1 MDGTR
6 VRKGRRVPAPG
17 GCWDPLNA
25 ASCVAGSVASSVG
38 SSIFTDLAHW
48 WADAYK
54 SLLGAFSAAFLHA
67 GDVSIAQYQASGLWK
82 LELGIGMVLAAGGII
97 WAGARTGWTRSGE
110 PVATALAGLVKAVVG
125 TGLIFTVVMA
135 LMAAADSI
143 TQAIMT
149 ATAGSTAG
157 FASKLGALSAASGG
171 SSTALIFLFS
181 LLGVIIT
188 ALLWIEMLIR
198 AAGLIIV
205 TMTAPIGAGGL
216 VQESTAG
223 WWRKLV
229 AAELALIV
237 IKPVIA
243 LVLGIGFTAVSGASG
258 VEGLLVGLM
267 ILAASA
273 FAWPTV
279 ARLFTFFGSQVASFG
294 VGGALGFAGGLV
306 AARGGGGA
314 LAQGQPMWQTL
325 EAAGRRTSN
334 PSDAPLGGEGASG
347 VSLSSVPGVGSSR
360 GGELA
365 SGAADAAGGAEAGA
379 AAGGGGATGAA
390 AGGAAAAGPAGM
402 AAAAGI
408 QGAKKAAELPGQ
420 MLSHAGDMAGVDGS
434 GATSPMLEPLAKP
447 VAAAPAPASGVPPDV
462 LAQIQREGPT
472 PRPEAPPAPP
482 SRQGPSWQ
490 DVGGQGGER

>member
-1 MDGTR
+1 LG
-6 VRKGRRVPAPG
+6 K
-17 GCWDPLNA
+17 A
-25 ASCVAGSVASSVG
+25 ASAAAGGIASGVG
-38 SSIFTDLAHW
+38 SSIFSQLAHW

-54 SLLGAFSAAFLHA
+54 SLLGTFSAAFLHA
-67 GDVSIAQYQASGLWK
+67 GDVSLAQYQASGLWK
-82 LELGIGMVLAAGGII
+82 LEVGIGMVLAAGGII

-110 PVATALAGLVKAVVG
+110 PVATALAGLAKAVVG
-125 TGLIFTVVMA
+125 TGLVFTVVMA

-143 TQAIMT
+143 TRGIMT
-149 ATAGSTAG
+149 ATAGSTAA
-157 FASKLGALSAASGG
+157 FASKLGALSAAGAG
-171 SSTALIFLFS
+171 QSTALIFLFS

-216 VQESTAG
+216 VSESTAG

-243 LVLGIGFTAVSGASG
+243 LVLGVGFTAVSGASG

-267 ILAASA
+267 ILAAAS

-294 VGGALGFAGGLV
+294 LGGALGLAGGLA
-306 AARGGGGA
+306 AARGGGGGGS

-325 EAAGRRTSN
+325 EQAGRRTSN
-334 PSDAPLGGEGASG
+334 PSDAPLGGQGASG
-347 VSLSSVPGVGSSR
+347 VGAGSSPAGDA
-360 GGELA
+360 GGSGGVSELG
-365 SGAADAAGGAEAGA
+365 SGAADVAGGAEAASAG
-379 AAGGGGATGAA
+379 AGGAGAGA
-390 AGGAAAAGPAGM
+390 GAAAAGPVGA
-402 AAAAGI
+402 AAAAGLA
-408 QGAKKAAELPGQ
+408 GAKKAAEMPGH

-434 GATSPMLEPLAKP
+434 GAASPMLAPPAKSASGG
-447 VAAAPAPASGVPPDV
+447 AASPGQGVPPDV
-462 LAQIQREGPT
+462 LAQMQREGAT
-472 PRPEAPPAPP
+472 PPEQVPPASPGP
-482 SRQGPSWQ
+482 QGSSWQ
-490 DVGGQGGER
+490 DLSAQGGQG

>member
-1 MDGTR
+1 MCNPILGLGACLLG
-6 VRKGRRVPAPG
+6 K
-17 GCWDPLNA
+17 A
-25 ASCVAGSVASSVG
+25 ASGIAGGVASSVG
-38 SSIFTDLAHW
+38 SSIFSDLAHW

-110 PVATALAGLVKAVVG
+110 PMATALAGLAKAVVG

-157 FASKLGALSAASGG
+157 FAAKLGALSAAGG
-171 SSTALIFLFS
+171 VSSTALIFLFS

-237 IKPVIA
+237 VKPVIA
-243 LVLGIGFTAVSGASG
+243 LVLGIGFTAVSGAAG

-294 VGGALGFAGGLV
+294 VGGALGFAGGLA
-306 AARGGGGA
+306 AARGGGGS
-314 LAQGQPMWQTL
+314 LSQGQPMWQTM
-325 EAAGRRTSN
+325 EMAGRRTSN
-334 PSDAPLGGEGASG
+334 PSDAPLGGQGAA
-347 VSLSSVPGVGSSR
+347 GVGGAGPTSPGTGGAAGS
-360 GGELA
+360 GELA
-365 SGAADAAGGAEAGA
+365 AGASDVAGGAAGSGA
-379 AAGGGGATGAA
+379 AAGGA
-390 AGGAAAAGPAGM
+390 AAAAGPAGM

-408 QGAKKAAELPGQ
+408 AGAKKAAEMPGH

-434 GATSPMLEPLAKP
+434 SASSPMLEPPAKP
-447 VAAAPAPASGVPPDV
+447 GAAAPPPASGVPPDV
-462 LAQIQREGPT
+462 LAQMQREGAT
-472 PRPEAPPAPP
+472 RPPAAPPAPP
-482 SRQGPSWQ
+482 GRQGPSWQ
-490 DVGGQGGER
+490 DVSGQGGAR